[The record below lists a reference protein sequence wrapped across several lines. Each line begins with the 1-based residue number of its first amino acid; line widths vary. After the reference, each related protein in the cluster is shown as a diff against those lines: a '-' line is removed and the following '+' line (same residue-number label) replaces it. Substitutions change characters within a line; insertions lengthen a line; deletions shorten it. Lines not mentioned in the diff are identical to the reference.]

1 MEEVKEMST
10 STQHAQQQGV
20 GQQGVGQQG
29 TIGRDWG
36 LFFWGILLLVCGF
49 VVMAWPDLSLV
60 SIAIAAG
67 AMLLVGG
74 VFDAVAY
81 FRLRKTGLETGWAL
95 VNAICSIIL
104 GIMFLVHPIVTAS
117 VIPFMAGIF
126 VLVYG
131 IMAIVAGVGLRGL
144 GAGWGW
150 MIANGIISI
159 LCAFMFMF
167 MPASFVIFLG
177 IFLVMR
183 GITMAVFGL
192 TMPKA
197 AGLL

>member
-1 MEEVKEMST
+1 MRMEEVMKMT
-10 STQHAQQQGV
+10 STPMQYTHQQGSD
-20 GQQGVGQQG
+20 QQG
-29 TIGRDWG
+29 TVGRDWG
-36 LFFWGILLLVCGF
+36 LFFWGVLLLLCGI
-49 VVMAWPDLSLV
+49 VVMLWPGLSLV
-60 SIAIAAG
+60 SIAIVAG
-67 AMLLVGG
+67 AMLLVSGI
-74 VFDAVAY
+74 FDVVAY

-131 IMAIVAGVGLRGL
+131 IMAIAAGVGLRSYGT

-159 LCAFMFMF
+159 LCALMFMF
-167 MPASFVIFLG
+167 MPAAFVIFLG

-192 TMPKA
+192 TMPRA
-197 AGLL
+197 STLL